1 MIIGFEDVVDENDD
15 ELDMLETESKEEVK
29 VMENAI
35 DIASPAEG
43 KAISLSE
50 VSDATF
56 AQEIL
61 GKGAAIVPEK
71 GVIYAPFDGK
81 VDVMFETGHAVG
93 LVELLV
99 HIGIDTVN
107 LEGKYFSPKKA
118 AGDVVK
124 KGDVLIEFD
133 IEKIKEAGY
142 DVTTPVIVSN
152 TDQYAIVEKTATGE
166 VTKESNLIKVQ

>member
-1 MIIGFEDVVDENDD
+1 MGIATPAIVTIVQYVEKGKPQSLLFAALTILLTIVVAFIATMIIGFEDVVDENDD

-50 VSDATF
+50 VADATF

-71 GVIYAPFDGK
+71 
-81 VDVMFETGHAVG
+81 E
-93 LVELLV
+93 
-99 HIGIDTVN
+99 
-107 LEGKYFSPKKA
+107 
-118 AGDVVK
+118 
-124 KGDVLIEFD
+124 
-133 IEKIKEAGY
+133 
-142 DVTTPVIVSN
+142 
-152 TDQYAIVEKTATGE
+152 
-166 VTKESNLIKVQ
+166 

>member
-50 VSDATF
+50 VADATF

-71 GVIYAPFDGK
+71 GDRK
-81 VDVMFETGHAVG
+81 STRLNSSHAR
-93 LVELLV
+93 
-99 HIGIDTVN
+99 
-107 LEGKYFSPKKA
+107 
-118 AGDVVK
+118 
-124 KGDVLIEFD
+124 
-133 IEKIKEAGY
+133 
-142 DVTTPVIVSN
+142 
-152 TDQYAIVEKTATGE
+152 
-166 VTKESNLIKVQ
+166 